1 MFSREKIVAYMPI
14 GKWST
19 PNHRNGSKKKKMRSH
34 LWLFNEYKYK

>member
-19 PNHRNGSKKKKMRSH
+19 PNQRNGSKKKK
-34 LWLFNEYKYK
+34 NEKPFMAI